1 VQDNFAYLLPF
12 IMLTFGV
19 VFLFLQRTGHAS
31 ARYWGFG
38 YLSAAFGFAAPLVL
52 GGLPFE
58 VQAIVSNLLFFSAF
72 FLYGHALLTHFGRP
86 LYTTARLSI
95 VAAAVLLVSF
105 HVFVTPDLKR
115 ELVIGDL
122 VCALLLAIPVWIVRK
137 RPLALADRLMVAIA
151 SLVVL
156 ETLVRIGMLLVMTPN
171 GSMIE
176 LSEFFE
182 SDYAFYMQLAA
193 SIFGFLLAL
202 SVLAS
207 QISVTVD
214 RHLQAAEHD
223 PLTDVLNRRGFDR
236 RVTDFRNGTP
246 IGAVIACDI
255 DHFKRINDDYGHAAG
270 DIVLIGLSDLLRK
283 SACSDALVA
292 RFGGEEF
299 VVFLPGHTAA
309 AAGHLANAMRLNLL
323 SLDWRSRG
331 VATKVT
337 ASFGVSAVARGDH
350 SIHDAIKRADD
361 SLYAAKRGGR
371 NQVVLE
377 GMGLQA
383 TAEGLS
389 LRVISKV

>member
-1 VQDNFAYLLPF
+1 
-12 IMLTFGV
+12 MLTFGV
-19 VFLFLQRTGHAS
+19 VFLFLQRIGHAS
-31 ARYWGFG
+31 ARYWGIG
-38 YLSAAFGFAAPLVL
+38 YLAAAFGFATPLVL
-52 GGLPFE
+52 GSLPFE
-58 VQAIVSNLLFFSAF
+58 VQAILSNLLFFSAF
-72 FLYGHALLTHFGRP
+72 FFYGHALLTHFERP
-86 LYTTARLSI
+86 LYTKARLSV
-95 VAAAVLLVSF
+95 VAVAVLLVSF

-122 VCALLLAIPVWIVRK
+122 VCALLLAFPVWLVRK
-137 RPLALADRLMVAIA
+137 RPVALADRLMVAIA

-156 ETLVRIGMLLVMTPN
+156 ETLVRIGMLLVMTPG
-171 GSMIE
+171 GSMVE

-214 RHLQAAEHD
+214 RHQHAAEHD

-236 RVTDFRNGTP
+236 HVPDFRNDTP
-246 IGAVIACDI
+246 EGVIIACDI
-255 DHFKRINDDYGHAAG
+255 DHFKRINDVYGHAAG
-270 DIVLIGLSDLLRK
+270 DIVLIGLADLLRRN
-283 SACSDALVA
+283 APEDALVA

-299 VVFLPGHTAA
+299 VVFLPGQTAA
-309 AAGHLANAMRLNLL
+309 AAGQLANGMRTGLS
-323 SLDWRSRG
+323 SLDWRNRG
-331 VATKVT
+331 VTSQIT

-371 NQVVLE
+371 DQVVLE
-377 GMGLQA
+377 GIRLP
-383 TAEGLS
+383 AEGPA
-389 LRVISKV
+389 LRVITKA

>member
-1 VQDNFAYLLPF
+1 MQDNFAYLLPF

-19 VFLFLQRTGHAS
+19 VFLFLQRIGHAS
-31 ARYWGFG
+31 ARYWGIG
-38 YLSAAFGFAAPLVL
+38 YLSAAFGFATPLVL

-58 VQAIVSNLLFFSAF
+58 IQAIVSNLLFFSAF
-72 FLYGHALLTHFGRP
+72 FLYGHALLVHFGRP
-86 LYTTARLSI
+86 LYITGRLSI
-95 VAAAVLLVSF
+95 VVAAVLLVSF

-122 VCALLLAIPVWIVRK
+122 VCALLLAIAVWLVRK
-137 RPLALADRLMVAIA
+137 RPVALADRLMVGIA
-151 SLVVL
+151 CLVVL
-156 ETLVRIGMLLVMTPN
+156 ETLVRIGMLLVMTPS

-214 RHLQAAEHD
+214 RHLHAAEHD

-236 RVTDFRNGTP
+236 RVPDFRNDIPEGV
-246 IGAVIACDI
+246 VIACDI
-255 DHFKRINDDYGHAAG
+255 DHFKRINDVYGHAAG
-270 DIVLIGLSDLLRK
+270 DIVLIGLSDLLRRN
-283 SACSDALVA
+283 APEDALVA

-299 VVFLPGHTAA
+299 VVFLPGQTAA
-309 AAGHLANAMRLNLL
+309 AAGQLANAMRTGLS
-323 SLDWRSRG
+323 SLDWRNRG
-331 VATKVT
+331 VTSQIT

-361 SLYAAKRGGR
+361 GLYAAKRGGR
-371 NQVVLE
+371 DQVVLE
-377 GMGLQA
+377 GIRLP
-383 TAEGLS
+383 AEGPS
-389 LRVISKV
+389 LRVVTKG

>member
-1 VQDNFAYLLPF
+1 
-12 IMLTFGV
+12 MLTFGV
-19 VFLFLQRTGHAS
+19 VFLFLQRIGHAS
-31 ARYWGFG
+31 ARYWGIG
-38 YLSAAFGFAAPLVL
+38 YLAAAFGFAAPLVL

-72 FLYGHALLTHFGRP
+72 FLYGHALLIHFGRP
-86 LYTTARLSI
+86 LYTRVRLSI
-95 VAAAVLLVSF
+95 VLAAILLVSF
-105 HVFVTPDLKR
+105 HVLITPDLKR
-115 ELVIGDL
+115 ELVIGDV
-122 VCALLLAIPVWIVRK
+122 VCALLLAFPVLVVRK
-137 RPLALADRLMVAIA
+137 RPIALADRLMVAIA
-151 SLVVL
+151 LLVVL
-156 ETLVRIGMLLVMTPN
+156 ETLVRVTVLLVMTPS
-171 GSMIE
+171 GSMVE

-182 SDYAFYMQLAA
+182 SDYAFYMQVAA

-236 RVTDFRNGTP
+236 RVPDFRSETP
-246 IGAVIACDI
+246 DGAVIACDI
-255 DHFKRINDDYGHAAG
+255 DHFKRINDVYGHAAG

-283 SACSDALVA
+283 SAPQDALVA

-309 AAGHLANAMRLNLL
+309 AAGHLANGMRLNLL
-323 SLDWRSRG
+323 SQDWRSWG

-350 SIHDAIKRADD
+350 SIHDTIKRADD

-371 NQVVLE
+371 DQVVLE
-377 GMGLQA
+377 GIRLQA
-383 TAEGLS
+383 TAEGPS
-389 LRVISKV
+389 LRVISKG

>member
-1 VQDNFAYLLPF
+1 MQDNFAYLLPF

-19 VFLFLQRTGHAS
+19 VFLFLQRIGHAS
-31 ARYWGFG
+31 ARYWGIG
-38 YLSAAFGFAAPLVL
+38 YLAAAFGFATPLVL
-52 GGLPFE
+52 GTLPFE
-58 VQAIVSNLLFFSAF
+58 VQAILSNLLFFSAF
-72 FLYGHALLTHFGRP
+72 FFYGHALLTHFERP
-86 LYTTARLSI
+86 LYTKARLSV
-95 VAAAVLLVSF
+95 VAVAVLLVSF

-122 VCALLLAIPVWIVRK
+122 VCALLLAFPVWLVRK
-137 RPLALADRLMVAIA
+137 RPAALVDRLMVAIA
-151 SLVVL
+151 LLVVL
-156 ETLVRIGMLLVMTPN
+156 ETLVRIGMLLVMTPG
-171 GSMIE
+171 GSMVE

-214 RHLQAAEHD
+214 RHQHAAEHD

-236 RVTDFRNGTP
+236 RVPDFRNDTP
-246 IGAVIACDI
+246 EGAIIACDI
-255 DHFKRINDDYGHAAG
+255 DHFKRINDVYGHAAG
-270 DIVLIGLSDLLRK
+270 DIVLIGLADLLGRN
-283 SACSDALVA
+283 APEDALVA

-299 VVFLPGHTAA
+299 VVFLPGQTAA
-309 AAGHLANAMRLNLL
+309 AAGQLANGMRTVLS
-323 SLDWRSRG
+323 SLDWRNRG
-331 VATKVT
+331 VTSQIT

-371 NQVVLE
+371 DQVVLE
-377 GMGLQA
+377 GIRLP
-383 TAEGLS
+383 AEGPA
-389 LRVISKV
+389 LRVIAKA

>member
-1 VQDNFAYLLPF
+1 MQDNFAYLLPF

-19 VFLFLQRTGHAS
+19 VFLFLQRIGHAS
-31 ARYWGFG
+31 ARYWGIG
-38 YLSAAFGFAAPLVL
+38 YLAAAFGFATPLVL
-52 GGLPFE
+52 GTLPFE
-58 VQAIVSNLLFFSAF
+58 VQAILSNLLFFSAF
-72 FLYGHALLTHFGRP
+72 FFYGHALLTHFERP
-86 LYTTARLSI
+86 LYTKARLSV
-95 VAAAVLLVSF
+95 VAVAVLLVSF

-122 VCALLLAIPVWIVRK
+122 VCALLLAFPVWLVRK
-137 RPLALADRLMVAIA
+137 RPAALADRLMVAIA
-151 SLVVL
+151 LLVVL
-156 ETLVRIGMLLVMTPN
+156 ETLVRIGMLLVMTPG
-171 GSMIE
+171 GSMVE

-214 RHLQAAEHD
+214 RHQHAAEHD

-236 RVTDFRNGTP
+236 RVPDFRNDTP
-246 IGAVIACDI
+246 DGAIIACDI
-255 DHFKRINDDYGHAAG
+255 DHFKRINDVYGHAAG
-270 DIVLIGLSDLLRK
+270 DIVLIGLADLLRRN
-283 SACSDALVA
+283 APEDALVA

-299 VVFLPGHTAA
+299 VVFLPGQTAA
-309 AAGHLANAMRLNLL
+309 AAGQLANGMRTGLS
-323 SLDWRSRG
+323 SLDWRNRG
-331 VATKVT
+331 VTSQIT

-371 NQVVLE
+371 DQVVLE
-377 GMGLQA
+377 GIRLP
-383 TAEGLS
+383 AEGPA
-389 LRVISKV
+389 LRVIAKA

>member
-1 VQDNFAYLLPF
+1 MQDNFAYLLPF

-19 VFLFLQRTGHAS
+19 VFLFLQRTGQAS
-31 ARYWGFG
+31 ARYWGIG
-38 YLSAAFGFAAPLVL
+38 YLSAAFAFATPLVL

-58 VQAIVSNLLFFSAF
+58 VQAILSNLLFFSAF

-86 LYTTARLSI
+86 LYTKARLSI
-95 VAAAVLLVSF
+95 VVVAVLLVSF
-105 HVFVTPDLKR
+105 HVFITPDLKR

-122 VCALLLAIPVWIVRK
+122 VCALLLAIPVWLVRK
-137 RPLALADRLMVAIA
+137 RPAALADRLMVGIA
-151 SLVVL
+151 CLVVV
-156 ETLVRIGMLLVMTPN
+156 ETLVRIGLLLVMTPG

-214 RHLQAAEHD
+214 RHQHAAEHD

-236 RVTDFRNGTP
+236 RVPDFRNDTP
-246 IGAVIACDI
+246 DGAVIACDI
-255 DHFKRINDDYGHAAG
+255 DHFKRINDVYGHAAG
-270 DIVLIGLSDLLRK
+270 DIVLIGLSDLLTK
-283 SACSDALVA
+283 NAPEDALVA

-299 VVFLPGHTAA
+299 VVFLPGQTADA
-309 AAGHLANAMRLNLL
+309 ASQLANGMRTGLS
-323 SLDWRSRG
+323 SLDWRNRG
-331 VATKVT
+331 VTSQIT

-371 NQVVLE
+371 DQVVLE
-377 GMGLQA
+377 GMRLP
-383 TAEGLS
+383 AEGPP
-389 LRVISKV
+389 LRVVNKA

>member
-1 VQDNFAYLLPF
+1 LQDNFAYLLPF

-19 VFLFLQRTGHAS
+19 VFLFLQRIGHVS
-31 ARYWGFG
+31 ARYWGIG
-38 YLSAAFGFAAPLVL
+38 YLAAAFGFAAPLVL

-58 VQAIVSNLLFFSAF
+58 VQAIISNLLFFSAF

-86 LYTTARLSI
+86 LHTMARLSL
-95 VAAAVLLVSF
+95 VLAAVVLVSF
-105 HVFVTPDLKR
+105 HVFITPDLKR

-122 VCALLLAIPVWIVRK
+122 VCALLLAFPVWLVRK
-137 RPLALADRLMVAIA
+137 RPVTLADRLMVAIA

-214 RHLQAAEHD
+214 RHLHAAEHD

-236 RVTDFRNGTP
+236 RVPDFRNDTP
-246 IGAVIACDI
+246 DGAVIACDI
-255 DHFKRINDDYGHAAG
+255 DHFKRINDVYGHAAG
-270 DIVLIGLSDLLRK
+270 DIVLIGLSDLLRRN
-283 SACSDALVA
+283 APEGALVA

-299 VVFLPGHTAA
+299 VVFLPGQTATAA
-309 AAGHLANAMRLNLL
+309 GQLANGMRSNLS
-323 SLDWRSRG
+323 SLDWRNRG
-331 VATKVT
+331 VASQIT

-371 NQVVLE
+371 DQVVLE
-377 GMGLQA
+377 GIRMP
-383 TAEGLS
+383 AEGPS
-389 LRVISKV
+389 LRVISKN

>member
-1 VQDNFAYLLPF
+1 MQDNFAYLLPF

-19 VFLFLQRTGHAS
+19 VFLFLQRIGHAS

-38 YLSAAFGFAAPLVL
+38 YLSAAFGFATPLVL
-52 GGLPFE
+52 GALPFE

-72 FLYGHALLTHFGRP
+72 FLYGHALLIHFERP
-86 LYTTARLSI
+86 LYSTVRLSI
-95 VAAAVLLVSF
+95 VAAAVLFVSF
-105 HVFVTPDLKR
+105 HVFITPDLKR
-115 ELVIGDL
+115 ELVVGDF
-122 VCALLLAIPVWIVRK
+122 VCALLLAIPIWFVRN
-137 RPLALADRLMVAIA
+137 RPVTLADRLMVAIA

-171 GSMIE
+171 GSMVE
-176 LSEFFE
+176 LGEFFE

-214 RHLQAAEHD
+214 RHLHAAEHD

-236 RVTDFRNGTP
+236 RVPDFRNDTP
-246 IGAVIACDI
+246 RGVVIVCDI
-255 DHFKRINDDYGHAAG
+255 DHFKRINDVYGHAAG
-270 DIVLIGLSDLLRK
+270 DIVLIGLSDLLRRN
-283 SACSDALVA
+283 APEDALVA

-299 VVFLPGHTAA
+299 VVFLPGQAA
-309 AAGHLANAMRLNLL
+309 AVAGQLANGMRLGLS
-323 SLDWRSRG
+323 SLDWRNRG
-331 VATKVT
+331 VATQIT

-371 NQVVLE
+371 DQVVLE
-377 GMGLQA
+377 GTRLPA
-383 TAEGLS
+383 TAEGPS
-389 LRVISKV
+389 LRVVSKG

>member
-1 VQDNFAYLLPF
+1 MQDNFAYLLPF

-19 VFLFLQRTGHAS
+19 VFLFLQRIGHAS
-31 ARYWGFG
+31 ARYWGIG
-38 YLSAAFGFAAPLVL
+38 YLSAALGFATPLVL
-52 GGLPFE
+52 GSLPFE
-58 VQAIVSNLLFFSAF
+58 VQAILSNLLFFSAF
-72 FLYGHALLTHFGRP
+72 FFFGHALLTHFERP
-86 LYTTARLSI
+86 LYTKARLSI
-95 VAAAVLLVSF
+95 VAVAILLVAF

-122 VCALLLAIPVWIVRK
+122 VCALLLTIPVWIVRK
-137 RPLALADRLMVAIA
+137 RPVALADRLMVGIA
-151 SLVVL
+151 CLVVL
-156 ETLVRIGMLLVMTPN
+156 ETLVRIGMLLVMTPG

-214 RHLQAAEHD
+214 RHLHAAEHD

-236 RVTDFRNGTP
+236 RVPDFRNDTP
-246 IGAVIACDI
+246 DGAIIACDI
-255 DHFKRINDDYGHAAG
+255 DHFKRINDVYGHAAG
-270 DIVLIGLSDLLRK
+270 DIVLIGLSDLLRRN
-283 SACSDALVA
+283 APEDALVA

-299 VVFLPGHTAA
+299 VVFLPGQTAA
-309 AAGHLANAMRLNLL
+309 AAGQLANGLRTGLS
-323 SLDWRSRG
+323 SLDWRNRG
-331 VATKVT
+331 VTSQIT

-371 NQVVLE
+371 DQVVLE
-377 GMGLQA
+377 GIRLP
-383 TAEGLS
+383 AEGPA
-389 LRVISKV
+389 LRVVTKA

>member
-1 VQDNFAYLLPF
+1 MQDNFAYLLPF

-19 VFLFLQRTGHAS
+19 VFLFLQRIGHAS
-31 ARYWGFG
+31 ARYWGIG
-38 YLSAAFGFAAPLVL
+38 YLSAAFGFATPLVL

-58 VQAIVSNLLFFSAF
+58 IQAILSNLLFFSAF
-72 FLYGHALLTHFGRP
+72 FLYGHALLTHFQRP
-86 LYTTARLSI
+86 LYTTVRLSAVV
-95 VAAAVLLVSF
+95 VAVVLVAF

-122 VCALLLAIPVWIVRK
+122 VCALLLAFPVWLVRK
-137 RPLALADRLMVAIA
+137 RPVALADRLMVLIA

-156 ETLVRIGMLLVMTPN
+156 ETLVRIVMLLVMTPT

-214 RHLQAAEHD
+214 RHMHAAEHD

-236 RVTDFRNGTP
+236 RVPDFRNDTP
-246 IGAVIACDI
+246 EGAIIACDI
-255 DHFKRINDDYGHAAG
+255 DHFKHINDVYGHAAG
-270 DIVLIGLSDLLRK
+270 DIVLIGLSDLLRRN
-283 SACSDALVA
+283 APEDALVA

-299 VVFLPGHTAA
+299 VVFVPGQTALE
-309 AAGHLANAMRLNLL
+309 AGQLASRMRVDLS
-323 SLDWRSRG
+323 SLDWRNRG
-331 VATKVT
+331 VSSQIT

-350 SIHDAIKRADD
+350 SIHDTIKRADD

-371 NQVVLE
+371 DQVVLE
-377 GMGLQA
+377 GIRLP
-383 TAEGLS
+383 AEGPS
-389 LRVISKV
+389 LRVITKA

>member
-1 VQDNFAYLLPF
+1 MQDNFAYLLPF

-19 VFLFLQRTGHAS
+19 VFLFLQRIGHAS
-31 ARYWGFG
+31 ARYWGIG
-38 YLSAAFGFAAPLVL
+38 YLSAAFGFATPLVL

-58 VQAIVSNLLFFSAF
+58 VQAVLSNLLFFSAF
-72 FLYGHALLTHFGRP
+72 FFYGHALLTHFERP
-86 LYTTARLSI
+86 LYTKARLSI
-95 VAAAVLLVSF
+95 VAVAVLLVSF
-105 HVFVTPDLKR
+105 HVLVTPDLKR

-122 VCALLLAIPVWIVRK
+122 VCAVLLAIPVWTVRK
-137 RPLALADRLMVAIA
+137 RPAALADRLMVGIA
-151 SLVVL
+151 CLVVL
-156 ETLVRIGMLLVMTPN
+156 ETLVRIGMLLVMTPG

-214 RHLQAAEHD
+214 RHQHAAEHD

-236 RVTDFRNGTP
+236 RVPDFRNDTP
-246 IGAVIACDI
+246 DGAIIACDI
-255 DHFKRINDDYGHAAG
+255 DHFKRINDVYGHAAG
-270 DIVLIGLSDLLRK
+270 DIVLIGLADLLGRN
-283 SACSDALVA
+283 APEDALVA

-299 VVFLPGHTAA
+299 VVFLPGQTAA
-309 AAGHLANAMRLNLL
+309 VAGQLANGMRTGLS
-323 SLDWRSRG
+323 SLDWRNRG
-331 VATKVT
+331 VTSQIT

-371 NQVVLE
+371 DQVVLE
-377 GMGLQA
+377 GIRLP
-383 TAEGLS
+383 AEGPA
-389 LRVISKV
+389 LRVVAKA

>member
-1 VQDNFAYLLPF
+1 MQDNFAYLLPF

-19 VFLFLQRTGHAS
+19 VFLFLQRIGHAS
-31 ARYWGFG
+31 ARYWGIG
-38 YLSAAFGFAAPLVL
+38 YLSAAFGFATPLVL

-58 VQAIVSNLLFFSAF
+58 IQAIVSNLLFFSAF

-86 LYTTARLSI
+86 LYVRARLSI
-95 VAAAVLLVSF
+95 VIAAVLLVSF

-122 VCALLLAIPVWIVRK
+122 ICALLLAIPVWVVRK
-137 RPLALADRLMVAIA
+137 RPVALADRLMVGIA
-151 SLVVL
+151 CLVVM

-171 GSMIE
+171 GSMVE

-214 RHLQAAEHD
+214 RHLHAAEHD

-236 RVTDFRNGTP
+236 RVPDFRNDTP
-246 IGAVIACDI
+246 DGAIITCDI
-255 DHFKRINDDYGHAAG
+255 DHFKRINDVYGHAAG
-270 DIVLIGLSDLLRK
+270 DIVLIGLSDLLRRH
-283 SACSDALVA
+283 APENALVA

-299 VVFLPGHTAA
+299 VVFLPGQTAA
-309 AAGHLANAMRLNLL
+309 VASQLANGMRTGLS
-323 SLDWRSRG
+323 SLDWRNRG
-331 VATKVT
+331 VTSQIT

-361 SLYAAKRGGR
+361 SLYVAKRGGR
-371 NQVVLE
+371 DQVVLE
-377 GMGLQA
+377 GIRLS
-383 TAEGLS
+383 AEGPV
-389 LRVISKV
+389 LRVITKV

>member
-1 VQDNFAYLLPF
+1 MQDNFAYLLPF

-19 VFLFLQRTGHAS
+19 VFLFLQRIGHAS
-31 ARYWGFG
+31 ARYWGIG
-38 YLSAAFGFAAPLVL
+38 YLAAAFGFATPLVL
-52 GGLPFE
+52 GTLPFE
-58 VQAIVSNLLFFSAF
+58 VQAILSNLLFFSAF
-72 FLYGHALLTHFGRP
+72 FFYGHALLTHFERP
-86 LYTTARLSI
+86 LYTKARLSV
-95 VAAAVLLVSF
+95 VAVAVLLVSF

-122 VCALLLAIPVWIVRK
+122 VCALLLAFPVWLVRK
-137 RPLALADRLMVAIA
+137 RPAALADRLMVAIA
-151 SLVVL
+151 LLVVL
-156 ETLVRIGMLLVMTPN
+156 ETLVRIGMLLVMTPG
-171 GSMIE
+171 GSMVE

-214 RHLQAAEHD
+214 RHQHAAEHD

-236 RVTDFRNGTP
+236 RVPDFRNDTP
-246 IGAVIACDI
+246 EGAIIACDI
-255 DHFKRINDDYGHAAG
+255 DHFKRINDVYGHAAG
-270 DIVLIGLSDLLRK
+270 DIVLIGLADLLGRN
-283 SACSDALVA
+283 APEDALVA

-299 VVFLPGHTAA
+299 VVFLPGQTAA
-309 AAGHLANAMRLNLL
+309 AAGQLANGMRTVLS
-323 SLDWRSRG
+323 SLDWRNRG
-331 VATKVT
+331 VTSQIT

-371 NQVVLE
+371 DQVVLE
-377 GMGLQA
+377 GIRLP
-383 TAEGLS
+383 AEGPA
-389 LRVISKV
+389 LRVIAKA